1 MIIYQAHNPVTNTF
15 YVGKTVKNLEHR
27 KRQHIVEA
35 GLKRNN
41 SYFHKAIRKYGFYI
55 FNWYV
60 LEETNNKEELSKLE
74 IRWIKLLKD
83 CGHKIYNLTSGGD
96 GGSTNTYRKGK
107 PLSEETKL
115 KISVGLKKYFETNNN
130 PTKGTH
136 PEGRP
141 HTEESKNKI
150 RLSKLGHSVSK
161 ETRIK
166 LRDSNLG
173 KKLKPHVVDMLSEK
187 FSGKNNPSAKSVI
200 CTTTGETFDYATLA
214 AEKYNVDLSTIIK
227 CCRHKL
233 KHTKGYKFEYKYPA
247 GWKDLGVY
255 P

>member
-27 KRQHIVEA
+27 KRQHMVEA

-130 PTKGTH
+130 PTKDTH

-141 HTEESKNKI
+141 HTEESKKKI
-150 RLSKLGHSVSK
+150 SCSHTG
-161 ETRIK
+161 K
-166 LRDSNLG
+166 LRPNI
-173 KKLKPHVVDMLSEK
+173 M
-187 FSGKNNPSAKSVI
+187 GKNNPSAKSVI